1 MAMPVFDSFFIGG
14 LESSTIK
21 FHYPRQVECDPLRR
35 AQASK
40 GFLPPVAIPA

>member
-1 MAMPVFDSFFIGG
+1 MAVPVFDSFSIGG

-21 FHYPRQVECDPLRR
+21 FHYRRQVECDPLRR

-40 GFLPPVAIPA
+40 GVLPPVSIPA